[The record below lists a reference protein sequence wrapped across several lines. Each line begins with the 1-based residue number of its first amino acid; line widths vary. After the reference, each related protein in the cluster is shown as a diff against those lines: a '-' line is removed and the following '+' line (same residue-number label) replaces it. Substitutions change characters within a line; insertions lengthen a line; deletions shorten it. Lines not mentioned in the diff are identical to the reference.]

1 LSLAGTRQREALRHK
16 GSELTTRSPAQ
27 RKKMLARAVA
37 NRVREGWRIESQAD
51 HEAVIV
57 RGQRPNHAL
66 HLILTLLTVGL
77 WAIVWVAVSWLG
89 GEERGVLE
97 IDEYGVADIRR

>member
-1 LSLAGTRQREALRHK
+1 M
-16 GSELTTRSPAQ
+16 TTRSPAQ

-77 WAIVWVAVSWLG
+77 WGIVWVAVSWLG

-97 IDEYGVADIRR
+97 IDEYGVTDIRR